1 MGPRVELGSVLAME
15 DQMEEVGV
23 CLVEVLVD

>member
-15 DQMEEVGV
+15 DQMEEVVV